1 MKHRKQGPLEIFSF
15 TTRYDPKTKKTSGD
29 DERRAL
35 QVAKSIGISGLNDF
49 LKQAE
54 RLAKDLHGYGGLA
67 SEKSETLM
75 VLTRR
80 LQRTLKDGADRWLIY
95 RSIHAALIFAEL
107 QNFQSESEK
116 GKKITMAKYRAARA
130 ISDKQLDIARILKC
144 STEAIRLFERKNFSF
159 KRKKK

>member
-49 LKQAE
+49 LNQAE
-54 RLAKDLHGYGGLA
+54 RLAGELSGYGDIA
-67 SEKSETLM
+67 SEKAN
-75 VLTRR
+75 
-80 LQRTLKDGADRWLIY
+80 TLKILTQRLRKNIEGGADRWLIY

-130 ISDKQLDIARILKC
+130 KSDKQLDIARILKC